1 MEDQSKI
8 FWHGAFFE
16 ALQLEF
22 NDYLDD
28 LEFKEEQALSKEAL
42 IMDVLI
48 VKKKT
53 GRKIDKNIGRIFKG
67 HNIIEFK
74 SETDT
79 LTWMDYNKVLAY
91 GLLYSAFHKVWMDDI
106 TLSFCVT
113 AYPRALFK
121 RLEEKRGLVIKSVE
135 PGIYN
140 IVGDVFTIQVLE
152 SKHLTAEE
160 NLFVRN
166 LRSNLTLDEVAAV
179 AGAYR
184 NLDIPSRK
192 RTYFNTLLQANFKT
206 LREVDGMYETIDE
219 LYEIA
224 LESPFWSKML
234 RRDSKKMAE
243 VMAPEMA
250 REMALGIASEM
261 ASEIVA
267 EKEAAMSLEAQE
279 RNRRLVKR
287 LLAKGFSHT
296 AVAEDMELT
305 VDDVL
310 ALA

>member
-1 MEDQSKI
+1 
-8 FWHGAFFE
+8 
-16 ALQLEF
+16 
-22 NDYLDD
+22 
-28 LEFKEEQALSKEAL
+28 
-42 IMDVLI
+42 
-48 VKKKT
+48 
-53 GRKIDKNIGRIFKG
+53 
-67 HNIIEFK
+67 
-74 SETDT
+74 
-79 LTWMDYNKVLAY
+79 
-91 GLLYSAFHKVWMDDI
+91 
-106 TLSFCVT
+106 
-113 AYPRALFK
+113 
-121 RLEEKRGLVIKSVE
+121 
-135 PGIYN
+135 
-140 IVGDVFTIQVLE
+140 
-152 SKHLTAEE
+152 
-160 NLFVRN
+160 
-166 LRSNLTLDEVAAV
+166 
-179 AGAYR
+179 
-184 NLDIPSRK
+184 
-192 RTYFNTLLQANFKT
+192 
-206 LREVDGMYETIDE
+206 MYETIDE